1 MDREREVVTK
11 NGERDI
17 EGQKENEQQRKRGKR
32 ERESME
38 DVETTMEKG
47 LSKMAC
53 TNIHIIYCIYWKYEI
68 GLDKYG
74 FH

>member
-17 EGQKENEQQRKRGKR
+17 EGQKENEQQRERGKR

-38 DVETTMEKG
+38 DVETTMEW
-47 LSKMAC
+47 MR
-53 TNIHIIYCIYWKYEI
+53 
-68 GLDKYG
+68 
-74 FH
+74 